1 MGWTAIL
8 DQDGDGTVGVTPA
21 RKKVVP
27 MLRAFLSISP
37 AILFWLGGPV
47 VSLAED
53 QPAPSVV
60 VAPIE
65 SMDVTPSFSFV
76 GRVEAVDRVDL
87 RARVQGF
94 IEERHFREGGEVKA
108 GELLFTLE
116 KAPYQVVV
124 DQRNADLAGAE
135 ATLKEAKAELK
146 RKEDLVGRG
155 VLSAAELDTAS
166 ADEATAN
173 ANVLQAKAALRAAEL
188 DLSYTEIESPI
199 AGRIGEAHYSVGS
212 LVDTGSEPLATVT
225 SVDPI
230 YVMIAIS
237 EKELIDARREGID
250 IENPPVAPHLTLSDG
265 SRYQH
270 DGDFDFLGTEV
281 NQSTDTVQAR
291 AVFPNPEQI
300 LLPGQFVSVVVRQK
314 ETETALVV
322 PQIAVQEDQQG
333 YFALVVNQADKVEIR
348 RIAVGDQV
356 DGAWVLE
363 DGLAEGEQVIVQGL
377 QKVRPEMTV
386 NPVTEGS

>member
-1 MGWTAIL
+1 MVQLMFRTRLLIGLTAW
-8 DQDGDGTVGVTPA
+8 
-21 RKKVVP
+21 
-27 MLRAFLSISP
+27 
-37 AILFWLGGPV
+37 FWLQGQA
-47 VSLAED
+47 LAQD
-53 QPAPSVV
+53 QNALPSVV

-65 SMDVTPSFSFV
+65 SQDVTPSFSFV

-87 RARVQGF
+87 RARVQGYV
-94 IEERHFREGGEVKA
+94 EERHFREGGEVKA
-108 GELLFTLE
+108 GDLLFSLE

-124 DQRNADLAGAE
+124 DQRKADLAGAE
-135 ATLKEAKAELK
+135 ATLKEATAELK

-166 ADEATAN
+166 AGEATAN
-173 ANVLQAKAALRAAEL
+173 ANVLQARAALRAAEL

-199 AGRIGEAHYSVGS
+199 DGRIGEAQYSVGS
-212 LVDTGSEPLATVT
+212 LVGTNSEPLATVT
-225 SVDPI
+225 SIDPI
-230 YVMIAIS
+230 YVTIAIS
-237 EKELIDARREGID
+237 EKRLVDARREGID
-250 IENPPVAPHLTLSDG
+250 LENPPVAPHLTLSDG
-265 SRYQH
+265 SRYEH

-314 ETETALVV
+314 AVETTLVV

-333 YFALVVNQADKVEIR
+333 YFALTVNQADEVEVR
-348 RIAVGDQV
+348 RIEVAGQI
-356 DGAWVLE
+356 DGFWIIGE
-363 DGLAEGEQVIVQGL
+363 GLAEGERVIVQGL
-377 QKVRPEMTV
+377 QKVRPAMTV

>member
-1 MGWTAIL
+1 MF
-8 DQDGDGTVGVTPA
+8 
-21 RKKVVP
+21 R
-27 MLRAFLSISP
+27 RFLSVGLTSY
-37 AILFWLGGPV
+37 LWLGALGGV
-47 VSLAED
+47 QAQD
-53 QPAPSVV
+53 QQTAPSVV

-65 SMDVTPSFSFV
+65 SQDVTPNFSFV

-94 IEERHFREGGEVKA
+94 VEERHFREGGEVKA
-108 GELLFTLE
+108 GDLLFTLE
-116 KAPYQVVV
+116 KAPYQVIV
-124 DQRNADLAGAE
+124 DQRKADLAGAKATLEE
-135 ATLKEAKAELK
+135 ATAELK

-166 ADEATAN
+166 ADEATAH
-173 ANVLQAKAALRAAEL
+173 ANVLQARAALRAAEL
-188 DLSYTEIESPI
+188 DLSYTEIASPI
-199 AGRIGEAHYSVGS
+199 DGRIGEARYSVGN
-212 LVDTGSEPLATVT
+212 LVGTSSEPLATVT
-225 SVDPI
+225 SIDPI
-230 YVMIAIS
+230 YVTIAIS
-237 EKELIDARREGID
+237 EKNLIDARREGID
-250 IENPPVAPHLTLSDG
+250 LENPPVAPHLTLSDG

-291 AVFPNPEQI
+291 AVFPNPEQL

-314 ETETALVV
+314 QTATALVV

-333 YFALVVNQADKVEIR
+333 RFALVVNQANEVEIR
-348 RIAVGDQV
+348 RITVGDQI
-356 DGAWVLE
+356 DGVWVIE

-377 QKVRPEMTV
+377 QKVRPDMTV

>member
-1 MGWTAIL
+1 M
-8 DQDGDGTVGVTPA
+8 PA
-21 RKKVVP
+21 RKKVPP
-27 MLRAFLSISP
+27 MLRAILSIGP
-37 AILFWLGGPV
+37 AICFWLGGPAV
-47 VSLAED
+47 LLAQE
-53 QPAPSVV
+53 QQAPSVV

-65 SMDVTPSFSFV
+65 SRDVTPSFSFI
-76 GRVEAVDRVDL
+76 GRVQAVDRVDL

-94 IEERHFREGGEVKA
+94 VEERHFREGGEIEA

-124 DQRNADLAGAE
+124 DQRKADLAGAE
-135 ATLKEAKAELK
+135 ATLKEATAELK

-155 VLSAAELDTAS
+155 VLSAAELDTAA
-166 ADEATAN
+166 ADEATAS
-173 ANVLQAKAALRAAEL
+173 ATVLQAKAALRAAEL
-188 DLSYTEIESPI
+188 DLSYTEILSPI
-199 AGRIGEAHYSVGS
+199 SGRIGEARYSVGN

-225 SVDPI
+225 SIDPI
-230 YVMIAIS
+230 YITIAIS
-237 EKELIDARREGID
+237 EKRLIDARRQGID

-291 AVFPNPEQI
+291 AVFPNPERL

-314 ETETALVV
+314 ATETALVV

-333 YFALVVNQADKVEIR
+333 RFALVVNQANQVEVR
-348 RIAVGDQV
+348 RIAVGDQI
-356 DGAWVLE
+356 DGVWVIE

-386 NPVTEGS
+386 NPVPEGS

>member
-1 MGWTAIL
+1 MFRT
-8 DQDGDGTVGVTPA
+8 
-21 RKKVVP
+21 
-27 MLRAFLSISP
+27 FLSIV
-37 AILFWLGGPV
+37 AAFWLWHAGQSPL
-47 VSLAED
+47 LAQD

-76 GRVEAVDRVDL
+76 GRVQAVDRVDL
-87 RARVQGF
+87 RARVQGYV
-94 IEERHFREGGEVKA
+94 EERHFREGGEVKA
-108 GELLFTLE
+108 GDLLFTLE

-124 DQRNADLAGAE
+124 DQREADLAGAE
-135 ATLKEAKAELK
+135 ATLKEATAELA
-146 RKEDLVGRG
+146 RKQDLVGRG

-166 ADEATAN
+166 AQEATAN
-173 ANVLQAKAALRAAEL
+173 ANVLQAKAALREAEL
-188 DLSYTEIESPI
+188 DLSYTDIKSPI
-199 AGRIGEAHYSVGS
+199 DGRIGEARYSVGN
-212 LVDTGSEPLATVT
+212 LVGTSSEPLATVT
-225 SVDPI
+225 SIDPI
-230 YVMIAIS
+230 YITIAIS
-237 EKELIDARREGID
+237 EKRLIDARREGVD

-265 SRYQH
+265 SRYEH
-270 DGDFDFLGTEV
+270 DGNFDFLGTEV

-291 AVFPNPEQI
+291 AVFPNPERI

-333 YFALVVNQADKVEIR
+333 YFALVVNDANQVEIR
-348 RIAVGDQV
+348 RIVVGDQV
-356 DGAWVLE
+356 DCVWVLE
-363 DGLAEGEQVIVQGL
+363 DGLAEGDQVIVQGL

>member
-1 MGWTAIL
+1 MFRT
-8 DQDGDGTVGVTPA
+8 
-21 RKKVVP
+21 
-27 MLRAFLSISP
+27 FLSIV
-37 AILFWLGGPV
+37 AAFWLWHAGQSPL
-47 VSLAED
+47 LAQD

-76 GRVEAVDRVDL
+76 GRVQAVDRVDL
-87 RARVQGF
+87 RARVQGYV
-94 IEERHFREGGEVKA
+94 EERHFREGGEVKA
-108 GELLFTLE
+108 GDLLFTLE

-124 DQRNADLAGAE
+124 DQREADLAGAE
-135 ATLKEAKAELK
+135 ATLKEATAELA
-146 RKEDLVGRG
+146 RKQDLVGRG

-166 ADEATAN
+166 AQEATAN
-173 ANVLQAKAALRAAEL
+173 ANVLQAKAALREAEL
-188 DLSYTEIESPI
+188 DLSYTDIKSPI
-199 AGRIGEAHYSVGS
+199 DGRIGEARYSVGN
-212 LVDTGSEPLATVT
+212 LVSTSSEPLATVT
-225 SVDPI
+225 SIDPI
-230 YVMIAIS
+230 YITIAIS
-237 EKELIDARREGID
+237 EKRLIDARREGVD

-265 SRYQH
+265 SRYEH
-270 DGDFDFLGTEV
+270 DGNFDFLGTEV

-291 AVFPNPEQI
+291 AVFPNPERI

-333 YFALVVNQADKVEIR
+333 YFALVVNDANQVEIR
-348 RIAVGDQV
+348 RIVVGDQV
-356 DGAWVLE
+356 DSVWVLE
-363 DGLAEGEQVIVQGL
+363 DGLAEGDQVIVQGL

>member
-1 MGWTAIL
+1 
-8 DQDGDGTVGVTPA
+8 
-21 RKKVVP
+21 
-27 MLRAFLSISP
+27 MLRASLSIGLASW
-37 AILFWLGGPV
+37 LCLGGQHAL
-47 VSLAED
+47 LAQD
-53 QPAPSVV
+53 QQAPSVV

-65 SMDVTPSFSFV
+65 SMDMTPSFSFV

-87 RARVQGF
+87 RARVQGYV
-94 IEERHFREGGEVKA
+94 EKPHFREGGEVRA
-108 GELLFTLE
+108 GDLLFTLE

-135 ATLKEAKAELK
+135 ATLKEATADLE
-146 RKEDLVGRG
+146 RKKDLVGRG

-166 ADEATAN
+166 AGEATAD

-199 AGRIGEAHYSVGS
+199 DGRIGEARYSVGN
-212 LVDTGSEPLATVT
+212 LVGTSSEPLATVT
-225 SVDPI
+225 SIDPI
-230 YVMIAIS
+230 HITIAIS
-237 EKELIDARREGID
+237 EKGLIDARRQGID
-250 IENPPVAPHLTLSDG
+250 IENPPVAPQLTLSDG

-291 AVFPNPEQI
+291 AVFPNPEQL
-300 LLPGQFVSVVVRQK
+300 LLPGQFVSVAVRQK

-333 YFALVVNQADKVEIR
+333 YFALIVNQADQVEVR
-348 RIAVGDQV
+348 RITVGDQV
-356 DGAWVLE
+356 DSVWVVE
-363 DGLAEGEQVIVQGL
+363 DGLVEGEQVIVQGL